1 MKNLLL
7 IIAISTLLLS
17 CNSNKIALEKADE
30 SPAIQTAANSK
41 PKKASFSSQLE
52 SAEIESFV
60 LPKTETSSVNEVA
73 PEASTTQTIA
83 KYIPVYIATAEVNST
98 TIVVKKLTIGQ
109 RIKLKAIKAILGSTA
124 KHQTANSDMALIGT
138 LLNKFSFWLGLIS
151 IITAIF
157 FTGLGF
163 TLGLLGL
170 IFGIIGTT
178 LPSSNKET
186 GMLGILL
193 SAIGLLLAIIFA
205 AVYRN
210 FLFKD

>member
-17 CNSNKIALEKADE
+17 CNSNKIALEKANE
-30 SPAIQTAANSK
+30 SPVIQTATNSK
-41 PKKASFSSQLE
+41 SKKVSFSSQLE
-52 SAEIESFV
+52 STEIESFAF
-60 LPKTETSSVNEVA
+60 PKTEASTMNEVA
-73 PEASTTQTIA
+73 PEASTTQNIS
-83 KYIPVYIATAEVNST
+83 KYIPIYQAKAEVNT
-98 TIVVKKLTIGQ
+98 TSLVVKKLTLGQ
-109 RIKLKAIKAILGSTA
+109 RIKLKAVKAILGSTA
-124 KHQTANSDMALIGT
+124 KHQSANSDMAMIGT